1 MNVFFDA
8 SALVPLV
15 SARDQWHF
23 TVRRHLTLLS
33 QASRFTMVT
42 SSWTLYEALTI
53 LKRAGHHRVVE
64 LHRFALR
71 TIEVVPVDGVVEAEA
86 VRRFVGWA
94 DKTAS
99 VVDHA
104 NLLTALGAGCEA
116 ILTFDSDFLAIAR
129 GTGIRVLGAGPV
141 SRR

>member
-1 MNVFFDA
+1 MKVFFDA

-15 SARDQWHF
+15 YTRDQWHF

-33 QASRFTMVT
+33 QARQFTMVT
-42 SSWTLYEALTI
+42 TNWTLYEALTI

-64 LHRFALR
+64 LHRYALS
-71 TIEVVPVDGVVEAEA
+71 TIEVLPVDGAVEAEA
-86 VRRFVGWA
+86 VRRFVSWA

-104 NLLTALGAGCEA
+104 NLLAALETGCDA
-116 ILTFDSDFLAIAR
+116 ILTFDGDFLPIAR
-129 GTGIRVLGAGPV
+129 GTGLRVLGAGAV

>member
-1 MNVFFDA
+1 MRVFFDA

-15 SARDQWHF
+15 YTRDQWHL

-33 QASRFTMVT
+33 QSHRFTMVT
-42 SSWTLYEALTI
+42 SNWTLYEALTI

-64 LHRFALR
+64 LHRYARDTF
-71 TIEVVPVDGVVEAEA
+71 EVLPVDGAVEAEA
-86 VRRFVGWA
+86 VRRFVSWA
-94 DKTAS
+94 DQTAS

-104 NLLTALGAGCEA
+104 NLLAALETGCDA
-116 ILTFDSDFLAIAR
+116 ILTFDGDFLPIAQ
-129 GTGIRVLGAGPV
+129 GTGLRVLGAATL